1 MLHDEKNRRG
11 KPKQSMSY
19 YGTILNQMVVKTN
32 GELFRKFT
40 EKLVNMPSMIM
51 GIDSSRAKEG
61 GMKYVLSRFF

>member
-19 YGTILNQMVVKTN
+19 YGTVLNQIVVKTN
-32 GELFRKFT
+32 RELFRKFT

-51 GIDSSRAKEG
+51 GIDSSRQKKEE
-61 GMKYVLSRFF
+61 